1 MPQHFDITDFRVFIN
16 VVETSSLTK
25 GAERSFL
32 SVPATSN
39 RIKNLEDNLGVG
51 LLKRSPQ
58 GVSLTDAGKI
68 YLQHARIILSQLESL
83 TGDLQQFTK
92 GLTGNLRIAANTT
105 AVTEYL
111 PPVVGAYLKTHPDVH
126 IEMRERLSDDVVRAV
141 RDGSADLGIVS
152 GTIVTEG
159 LQSVP
164 LVSSHLTLIAPLDHP
179 ILQSPKVLFR
189 DSLAYPYVS
198 LLEGSA
204 IDIFLNRAA
213 AALHIPMSIRVQ
225 VASYDAMFRLVEAG
239 AGIAVVPQA
248 ACDRLKADKQIGFCE
263 LLDPWSLRTFQLCAL
278 DFDALSV
285 FARDFS
291 DNLLNH
297 YRQSIPGR

>member
-1 MPQHFDITDFRVFIN
+1 MAQHFDITDFRVFIN

-32 SVPATSN
+32 SVPATST
-39 RIKNLEDNLGVG
+39 RIKNLEDNLGVS

-68 YLQHARIILSQLESL
+68 YLQHARLILTQLESL
-83 TGDLQQFTK
+83 TGELHQFTQ
-92 GLTGNLRIAANTT
+92 GLTGHLRIAANTT

-126 IEMRERLSDDVVRAV
+126 IEMRERLSDDIVRLV
-141 RDGSADLGIVS
+141 RDGSADLGVLS
-152 GTIVTEG
+152 GNVVTEG
-159 LQSVP
+159 LQSLP
-164 LVSSHLTLIAPLDHP
+164 LVSSRLTLIAPLHHP
-179 ILQSPKVLFR
+179 ILETPQVMFR
-189 DSLAYPYVS
+189 DSLSYPYVM

-213 AALHIPMSIRVQ
+213 SVLHIPMTVRVQ
-225 VASYDAMFRLVEAG
+225 VASYDAMFRMVEAG

-248 ACDRLKADKQIGFCE
+248 ACDRLKGDKAIGNCE
-263 LLDPWSLRTFQLCAL
+263 LLDPWSLRTFQLCAQ
-278 DFDALSV
+278 DFDALSI

-291 DNLLNH
+291 DSLIDY
-297 YRQSIPGR
+297 YRE